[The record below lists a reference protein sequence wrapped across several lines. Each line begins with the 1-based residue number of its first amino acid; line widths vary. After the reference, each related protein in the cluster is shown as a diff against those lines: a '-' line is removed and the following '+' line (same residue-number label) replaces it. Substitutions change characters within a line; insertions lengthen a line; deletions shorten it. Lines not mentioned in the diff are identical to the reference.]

1 MLLLL
6 TYLADEA
13 CAMDSRLEIVTSDDK
28 DIGVNL
34 IVANNLVLFSGE
46 MLEKTIN

>member
-1 MLLLL
+1 
-6 TYLADEA
+6 
-13 CAMDSRLEIVTSDDK
+13 MDSRLEIVTSDDK

-46 MLEKTIN
+46 MLKNNQLQLQPVASYIEY